1 MKRHLYLSAA
11 LACGWIGMLTTVH
24 PQAGQAPAAG
34 QAPVAGQPA
43 APQQPPAPGPGRGG
57 TPGTEAG
64 FATFQTRCSACH
76 GNPAV
81 ERAASPA
88 AIREMAPEKIYD
100 ALVSGTMQVQGQSLT
115 DVQKR
120 GVAEFMSGR
129 PLGSARQGD
138 AQSMPNKCAS
148 NPTLSDPARGPAWN
162 GWGADLSNSR
172 FQPANAA
179 GLTAAQVPSLKLK
192 WAFGYPT
199 GVSANGQPT
208 VASGRVFVGSDN
220 GFVYSLDAKTGCVY
234 WSFEN
239 GSIVRNA
246 LTIGPVTGQGSARY
260 AVYFGDGKANVFAL
274 DAQTGR
280 LLWKTKA
287 DPHFIARITAGTKLY
302 DGKLFVPVS
311 SSEEF
316 SSGNPDYPCCSSR
329 GSVVALDANSGKEI
343 WKAWVVP
350 EEPQPYKTMANGVTL
365 YKPAG
370 GAVWNSPTVDPARQ
384 AVYFGTGDA
393 TTAPSPKTTDAI
405 MAVNI
410 NTGKLLWS
418 YQATENDVFMGGCN
432 GPVKSEACPTPL
444 GPDMDIGN
452 SPIVKTLPNGRRVLL
467 TGTKDGDVVALDPDN
482 NGALLYRINAAGGP
496 VGGGRG
502 GRGTIVWGGA
512 ADNQNVYYGVAGAGL
527 AAVRQATGEL
537 VWNFTPAPP
546 AGRGRGA
553 QLGAAPT
560 AIAGVVFEGAS
571 DGMLYALAAAD
582 GKPIWEFNTA
592 QDFETVNKVPAH
604 GGAISVSGAVV
615 VNGMVYVGSGYAVGS
630 GASAGNVLL
639 AFGID

>member
-1 MKRHLYLSAA
+1 MKRHLYPLAA
-11 LACGWIGMLTTVH
+11 VACCWVSILTTVH
-24 PQAGQAPAAG
+24 PAGRTQAPAPA
-34 QAPVAGQPA
+34 QA
-43 APQQPPAPGPGRGG
+43 APPQAPGRGG
-57 TPGTEAG
+57 PPGTEAG

-81 ERAASPA
+81 ERAPSPA
-88 AIREMAPEKIYD
+88 ALREMTPEKIYD
-100 ALVSGTMQVQGQSLT
+100 ALVSGTMQTQGQALS

-138 AQSMPNKCAS
+138 AANMPNKCAS
-148 NPTLSDPARGPAWN
+148 NPALSNPAAGASWN
-162 GWGADLSNSR
+162 GWGADLSNTR
-172 FQPANAA
+172 FQPASAA
-179 GLTAAQVPSLKLK
+179 GLTAAQVPRLKLK

-199 GVSANGQPT
+199 GVSANAQPT
-208 VASGRVFVGSDN
+208 IAAGRVFVGSDN
-220 GFVYSLDAKTGCVY
+220 GFVYSLDARTGCVY

-246 LTIGPVTGQGSARY
+246 LTIGPVTGQGPARY

-287 DPHFIARITAGTKLY
+287 DPHFIARITGGAKLY

-329 GSVVALDANSGKEI
+329 GSVVALDANTGKEI

-370 GAVWNSPTVDPARQ
+370 GAVWNSPTIDPVRR

-405 MAVNI
+405 MAVDL
-410 NTGKLLWS
+410 NTGKLLWA

-432 GPVKSEACPTPL
+432 GPNRSEACPTPL

-452 SPIVKTLPNGRRVLL
+452 SPILKTLADGKRVLI
-467 TGTKDGDVVALDPDN
+467 TGTKDADVVALDPDN
-482 NGALLYRINAAGGP
+482 NGKLLYRINVTGGP
-496 VGGGRG
+496 IGGGR

-512 ADNQNVYYGVAGAGL
+512 ADDRNAYYGAAGAGL
-527 AAVRQATGEL
+527 AAVRQATGER
-537 VWNFTPAPP
+537 VWNFTPPP
-546 AGRGRGA
+546 AAGGRGA
-553 QLGAAPT
+553 QMGAAPT

-571 DGMLYALAAAD
+571 DGMLYALAVAD
-582 GKPIWEFNTA
+582 GKPLWTFNTA
-592 QDFETVNKVPAH
+592 QEFDTVNKVPAH
-604 GGAISVSGAVV
+604 GGAISTSGAVV
-615 VNGMVYVGSGYAVGS
+615 AGGMVFVGSGYAVGS

-639 AFGID
+639 AFAPE

>member
-1 MKRHLYLSAA
+1 LTRHLSLLTAI
-11 LACGWIGMLTTVH
+11 ACGSISIVTTLE
-24 PQAGQAPAAG
+24 PAARAQAPAAG
-34 QAPVAGQPA
+34 QAA
-43 APQQPPAPGPGRGG
+43 APPPQAPAGGRGG
-57 TPGTEAG
+57 PPGTEAG

-81 ERAASPA
+81 ERAPSPA
-88 AIREMAPEKIYD
+88 ALREMTPEKIYE
-100 ALVSGTMQVQGQSLT
+100 ALVSGTMQPQGQALT

-138 AQSMPNKCAS
+138 AASMPNRCAS
-148 NPTLSDPARGPAWN
+148 NPALADPARGAAWN
-162 GWGADLSNSR
+162 GWGADLSNTR
-172 FQPANAA
+172 FQPASAA
-179 GLTAAQVPSLKLK
+179 GLTAAQVPGLKLK

-199 GVSANGQPT
+199 GVSANAQPT
-208 VASGRVFVGSDN
+208 IAAGRVFVGSDN

-246 LTIGPVTGQGSARY
+246 LTIGPVTGQGAARF

-287 DPHFIARITAGTKLY
+287 DPHFIARITGGTKLY
-302 DGKLFVPVS
+302 EGKLFVPVS

-329 GSVVALDANSGKEI
+329 GSVVALDANTGKEI

-370 GAVWNSPTVDPARQ
+370 GAVWNSPTVDPVRR

-393 TTAPSPKTTDAI
+393 TTAPSPKTTDAV
-405 MAVNI
+405 MAVDI
-410 NTGKLLWS
+410 NTGKLLWA

-432 GPVKSEACPTPL
+432 GPNRSEACPTPL

-452 SPIVKTLPNGRRVLL
+452 SPILKTLPNGRRVLIA
-467 TGTKDGDVVALDPDN
+467 GTKDADVVALDPDN
-482 NGALLYRINAAGGP
+482 NGKLLYRINVMGAP
-496 VGGGRG
+496 TGGGRG

-512 ADNQNVYYGVAGAGL
+512 ADEQNSYYGAAGAGL
-527 AAVRQATGEL
+527 AAVRQATGER
-537 VWNFTPAPP
+537 VWNFTPPPP
-546 AGRGRGA
+546 ANGGRGA

-571 DGMLYALAAAD
+571 DGMLYAVSSAD
-582 GKPIWEFNTA
+582 GKLLWEFNTA
-592 QDFETVNKVPAH
+592 REFDTVNKVSAH
-604 GGAISVSGAVV
+604 GGAISTSGAVV
-615 VNGMVYVGSGYAVGS
+615 AGGMVFVGSGYAVGS

-639 AFGID
+639 AFGLD